1 MALKERVNKL
11 CEAQTTGRVC
21 PECGG
26 DVIKGPNVNHT
37 VTFRTDDESW
47 PKTRSESPKS
57 KSCSTCGRG
66 LVFTFNFDD

>member
-11 CEAQTTGRVC
+11 CEAQSSGVVC

-26 DVIKGPNVNHT
+26 DVKGANLNHT
-37 VTFRTDDESW
+37 VTFQTDDESW
-47 PKTRSESPKS
+47 PKSRSESPKS

-66 LVFTFNFDD
+66 LVFTINFDD

>member
-1 MALKERVNKL
+1 MALKERVKKL

-26 DVIKGPNVNHT
+26 DFKGANVNHT
-37 VTFRTDDESW
+37 VTFQTDDLTS

-66 LVFTFNFDD
+66 LVFTINFDD

>member
-1 MALKERVNKL
+1 MGLKERVNKL

-21 PECGG
+21 PECG
-26 DVIKGPNVNHT
+26 DLKGNVNHT
-37 VTFRTDDESW
+37 VSFRTDDESW

-66 LVFTFNFDD
+66 LVFTINFDD